1 MAHLLVAIALI
12 SYGPEISPYA
22 YAPKPNRW
30 AEKQHVCAPYWLW

>member
-12 SYGPEISPYA
+12 SYGPEIYPYA